1 MLLDCDR
8 KDRLRWWKPLLPDDV
23 FLSCAAALV
32 NQRGAIGPTL
42 SRFRRAGALHSR
54 PMARRNAKVEKLAK
68 VPLFSECSNADL
80 SRIASVADEVA
91 FRPGRTLIKEGA
103 RGREFIVVLD
113 GTVEVKRK
121 GRKIPLKGGD
131 FFGEMALLTDK
142 PRNATV
148 TTTSDVRALVI
159 TDRAFQSLLRDNPQI
174 QRKVLAAL
182 AARIDDGP

>member
-1 MLLDCDR
+1 
-8 KDRLRWWKPLLPDDV
+8 
-23 FLSCAAALV
+23 
-32 NQRGAIGPTL
+32 
-42 SRFRRAGALHSR
+42 
-54 PMARRNAKVEKLAK
+54 MAKRDAKVEKLAQ
-68 VPLFSECSNADL
+68 VPLFSECSNAEL
-80 SRIASVADEVA
+80 SRIASVADEVS
-91 FRPGRTLIKEGA
+91 FRPDRTLITEGA

-113 GTVEVKRK
+113 GTVEVRRK